1 LHSRKLEVQHMAMIV
16 YLRYENIYMSCGTQV
31 CSNMPDQTA
40 HVEVMFMVNTLLYMA
55 PVNINQVVWDTTG
68 KLCYCWQ

>member
-1 LHSRKLEVQHMAMIV
+1 
-16 YLRYENIYMSCGTQV
+16 MSCGTQV

-55 PVNINQVVWDTTG
+55 PREHQPGSLEYNWKAMLLLATM
-68 KLCYCWQ
+68 

>member
-1 LHSRKLEVQHMAMIV
+1 MAMIV

-55 PVNINQVVWDTTG
+55 PREHQPGSLEYNWKAMLLLATM
-68 KLCYCWQ
+68 